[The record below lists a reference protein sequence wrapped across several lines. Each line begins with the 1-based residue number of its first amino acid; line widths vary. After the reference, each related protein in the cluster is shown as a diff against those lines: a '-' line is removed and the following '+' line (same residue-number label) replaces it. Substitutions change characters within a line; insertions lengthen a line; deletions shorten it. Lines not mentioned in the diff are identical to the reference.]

1 MTNDPQIILLSI
13 RDEGIPFSPVDWEKI
28 HHNDEDKTSNIG
40 IRMTAALAGEM
51 RYVYV
56 MNLNS
61 LYISL

>member
-1 MTNDPQIILLSI
+1 MTNDPQKILLSI
-13 RDEGIPFSPVDWEKI
+13 RDECRPFSPVDWEKI
-28 HHNDEDKTSNIG
+28 HHNDEDKTANIG
-40 IRMTAALAGEM
+40 IRITAALAEEM